1 VKLIRQKK
9 SMWKEVK
16 YHNTGQQLEN
26 YKKLEKEVANKIR
39 NAKRKVERELAF
51 ENDKNGRQF
60 SNYVKSK
67 TKSRTG
73 IGPLCMEDGSV
84 TADSKKMADALNSY
98 FSSVFSA
105 ESLSNLPVKNRE
117 TEVELEHINFEKGE
131 ILKVLKNLKQSAAPG
146 PDGISPRI
154 LKEMRFELVNVM
166 QKIFQKS
173 IDQAKV
179 PADWKKAT
187 VTPIYKKGQKSD
199 PANYRPVSLTSIPCK
214 VMETVI
220 KEKIMAHL
228 QEEKL
233 IKPSQHGFWPGRS
246 CATNLLIFQDALTKA
261 VDNGIPADIFYL
273 DFAKAFDKVSRER
286 LIIKL
291 EAKGITGRLKNW
303 IQEWLT
309 GRTQVVLVH
318 GEASEEGNVDSGVT
332 QGTVLGPPLF
342 TIHIDDIDDFAR
354 LIELLKKIRG
364 RHKRIKTHTKYA
376 R

>member
-1 VKLIRQKK
+1 
-9 SMWKEVK
+9 
-16 YHNTGQQLEN
+16 
-26 YKKLEKEVANKIR
+26 
-39 NAKRKVERELAF
+39 
-51 ENDKNGRQF
+51 
-60 SNYVKSK
+60 
-67 TKSRTG
+67 
-73 IGPLCMEDGSV
+73 
-84 TADSKKMADALNSY
+84 
-98 FSSVFSA
+98 
-105 ESLSNLPVKNRE
+105 
-117 TEVELEHINFEKGE
+117 
-131 ILKVLKNLKQSAAPG
+131 
-146 PDGISPRI
+146 
-154 LKEMRFELVNVM
+154 
-166 QKIFQKS
+166 
-173 IDQAKV
+173 
-179 PADWKKAT
+179 
-187 VTPIYKKGQKSD
+187 
-199 PANYRPVSLTSIPCK
+199 
-214 VMETVI
+214 METVI